1 MAVSCGIDCRHGL
14 DLVVLRLWGRP
25 VATALIGPQAWELPC
40 AASVALKRKKEK
52 KKKKVVAKMAL
63 KPFLLLLSEN
73 PTSRGSIF

>member
-25 VATALIGPQAWELPC
+25 VATALIGPQAWELPF
-40 AASVALKRKKEK
+40 AASVALKR
-52 KKKKVVAKMAL
+52 KKKVVAKMAL
-63 KPFLLLLSEN
+63 KPFLLLLSGN